1 MLEKLLK
8 LNVAGNKMA
17 YNLDDD
23 EILAMVESE
32 INGSSDY
39 ADSEISS
46 QREKA
51 MEYFYG
57 EPFGNEE
64 DGRSQ
69 VVVTDVQDTLMWMM
83 PSLMRIFT
91 AGDKVVKFIPEGPE
105 DEAIADQATKYVNH
119 VFYKQNNGFMILYNF
134 FLDALMQKV
143 GVVKHYWED
152 IEKTTTE
159 SYKNLTQQEYNLL
172 LQDEDLEEIEHTE
185 TVVIKQA
192 VDPMTG
198 EPVEVEEISH
208 DVTFART
215 EMDGKVRLEN
225 VPPEEFLINRGAK
238 TIEDARFIC
247 HRSHKSK
254 SDLISMGYDQEIV
267 ESLPGFESGADDI
280 TTSQEYMARHAYDA
294 TDTYPNQSSSDS
306 ESVVQVYESYIKLD
320 MDGSGISV
328 LHKICHAGDE
338 LLDIEPIDYI
348 PFSTICPIP
357 IPHKFF
363 GLSVAET
370 VQDIQLIRSTLT
382 RNLLDNMYL
391 ANNGR
396 FQVVEGQVNID
407 DLLTNR
413 PGGIVRTRSPN
424 ALTPIQTP
432 ALSSDSFRMLQYWED
447 IKSGRT
453 GVNPKTQGLPA
464 DVLKSHVTQGAVTS
478 ALTNAQGRLELVARI
493 FADTGVRNMFKQI
506 YNMIQRYEDRKKVVR
521 LDNKYFEID
530 PGSWREDLDVDI
542 QVGIGYGDQD
552 VRLQNI
558 TNFTGLIEKVATQ
571 TKGIIQP
578 QNIYNLVV
586 EVADEMGIKNVDKF
600 VSQPPTEP
608 MPLSPQEQLAQAQAQ
623 ALVTEAQASQLEAQV
638 KAKELEIKAA
648 KMELERIEL
657 EHDMALKREQLKLK
671 GIELGFEMNSDKNIK
686 A

>member
-1 MLEKLLK
+1 
-8 LNVAGNKMA
+8 MA
-17 YNLDDD
+17 HNMTEE
-23 EILAMVESE
+23 EIIGLVESE

-39 ADSEISS
+39 MDSEISS
-46 QREKA
+46 QRERS

-91 AGDKVVKFIPEGPE
+91 AGDRVVKFVPEGPE
-105 DEAIADQATKYVNH
+105 DEDTAEQATKYVNH
-119 VFYKQNNGFMILYNF
+119 VFYKQNDGFMVLYNM

-143 GVVKHYWED
+143 GIVKHYWEEV
-152 IEKTTTE
+152 EKTTTE
-159 SYKNLTQQEYNLL
+159 SYQNLTEQEYSL
-172 LQDEDLEEIEHTE
+172 LQQDDELEIVEHQENITITE
-185 TVVIKQA
+185 QP
-192 VDPMTG
+192 DPFTG
-198 EPVEVEEISH
+198 ELVQVEEVFH

-215 EMDGKVRLEN
+215 SMEGKVTIEN

-238 TIEDARFIC
+238 TLEDARFIC

-254 SDLISMGYDQEIV
+254 SELLQMGFDPDVV
-267 ESLPGFESGADDI
+267 EDLPGYVGGADDI
-280 TTSQEYMARHAYDA
+280 TTSQEYMARHAYDS
-294 TDTYPNQSSSDS
+294 TDVYPNQAAADS
-306 ESVVQVYESYIKLD
+306 EMVVQIYESYVKLD

-328 LHKICHAGDE
+328 LHKICHAGSE

-348 PFSTICPIP
+348 PFSTVCPIP
-357 IPHKFF
+357 IPHKFY

-370 VQDIQLIRSTLT
+370 VEDIQLIRSTLT

-391 ANNGR
+391 SNNGR

-424 ALTPIQTP
+424 ALQPIQTP
-432 ALSSDSFRMLQYWED
+432 SLQPYSFQMLQYWED

-453 GVNPKTQGLPA
+453 GVNPKTQGLSA
-464 DVLKSHVTQGAVTS
+464 DVLKTHVTTGAVTA
-478 ALTNAQGRLELVARI
+478 ALTNAQGRLELIARV
-493 FADTGVRNMFKQI
+493 FADTGVRNMFKSI
-506 YNMIQRYEDRKKVVR
+506 YNLIQRYEDRKKVVR
-521 LDNKYFEID
+521 LNNNYFQID
-530 PGSWREDLDVDI
+530 PSSWREDLDVDI
-542 QVGIGYGDQD
+542 EVGIGYGDQD

-558 TNFTGLIEKVATQ
+558 SNFATLIEKVGQQTQ
-571 TKGIIQP
+571 GMIQP
-578 QNIYNLVV
+578 GNVYNLVR
-586 EVADEMGIKNVDKF
+586 EIADEMGIKNVDKF
-600 VSQPPTEP
+600 ISTPPTEP
-608 MPLSPQEQLAQAQAQ
+608 PPPSAQEQLGQMQAQAQ
-623 ALVTEAQASQLEAQV
+623 MTIAQATQLEAEV

-648 KMELERIEL
+648 KLELERIEV
-657 EHDMALKREQLKLK
+657 EHEMALKEEELKLK

>member
-1 MLEKLLK
+1 
-8 LNVAGNKMA
+8 MA
-17 YNLDDD
+17 HNMTEE
-23 EILAMVESE
+23 EIIGLVESE

-39 ADSEISS
+39 MDSEISS

-91 AGDKVVKFIPEGPE
+91 AGDRVVKFVPEGPE
-105 DEAIADQATKYVNH
+105 DEEVAEQATKYVNH
-119 VFYKQNNGFMILYNF
+119 VFYKQNDGFMVLYNM

-143 GVVKHYWED
+143 GVVKHYWEEV
-152 IEKTTTE
+152 EKTTTE
-159 SYKNLTQQEYNLL
+159 TYQNLTEQEYSL
-172 LQDEDLEEIEHTE
+172 LQQDDELEVVEHQENVTITE
-185 TVVIKQA
+185 QP
-192 VDPMTG
+192 DPFTG
-198 EPVEVEEISH
+198 DIVQVEEVFH

-215 EMDGKVRLEN
+215 SMEGKVTIEN

-238 TIEDARFIC
+238 TLEDARFIC

-254 SDLISMGYDQEIV
+254 SELLQMGFDPDVV
-267 ESLPGFESGADDI
+267 EDLPGYVGGADDI
-280 TTSQEYMARHAYDA
+280 TTSQEYMARHAYDS
-294 TDTYPNQSSSDS
+294 TDVYPNQSAADS
-306 ESVVQVYESYIKLD
+306 EMVVQIYESYVKLD
-320 MDGSGISV
+320 MDGTGISV
-328 LHKICHAGDE
+328 LHKICHAGSE

-357 IPHKFF
+357 IPHKFH

-370 VQDIQLIRSTLT
+370 VEDIQLIRSTLT

-391 ANNGR
+391 SNNGR

-424 ALTPIQTP
+424 ALQPITTP
-432 ALSSDSFRMLQYWED
+432 ALQPAAFQMLQYWDD

-453 GVNPKTQGLPA
+453 GVNPKTQGLSA
-464 DVLKSHVTQGAVTS
+464 DVLKTHVTTGAVTA
-478 ALTNAQGRLELVARI
+478 ALTNAQGRLELIARV
-493 FADTGVRNMFKQI
+493 FADTGVRNMFKSI
-506 YNMIQRYEDRKKVVR
+506 YNLIQRYEDRKKVVR
-521 LDNKYFEID
+521 LNNTYFQID
-530 PGSWREDLDVDI
+530 PSSWREDLDVDI
-542 QVGIGYGDQD
+542 EVGIGYGDQD

-558 TNFTGLIEKVATQ
+558 SNFATLIEKVGQQTQ
-571 TKGIIQP
+571 GMIQP
-578 QNIYNLVV
+578 ANVYNLVR
-586 EVADEMGIKNVDKF
+586 EIADEMGIKNVDKF
-600 VSQPPTEP
+600 ISTPPTEP
-608 MPLSPQEQLAQAQAQ
+608 PPPSAQDQLQQAQAQ
-623 ALVTEAQASQLEAQV
+623 AMVTQAQATQLEAQV

-648 KMELERIEL
+648 KLELERVEI
-657 EHDMALKREQLKLK
+657 EHDMAVKREELKLK
-671 GIELGFEMNSDKNIK
+671 GIELGFEMNSDKNIR